1 MTEAICAAISG
12 LCAVLA
18 AWMGKRMSDSTRR
31 SERRSELR
39 RRESLLSLEMMDAT
53 LKLSVVTANAL
64 TGGHNNGNVAIARDS
79 AGAVSEKY
87 EQFMRETTAYEVGK

>member
-1 MTEAICAAISG
+1 MTELLCAAVSG
-12 LCAVLA
+12 LCAIA
-18 AWMGKRMSDSTRR
+18 AAFAGCQASRASAR
-31 SERRSELR
+31 SERSSALR

-64 TGGHNNGNVAIARDS
+64 TGGHNNGNVALARER
-79 AGAVSEKY
+79 AGGVSEKY

>member
-12 LCAVLA
+12 LCAIFA
-18 AWMGKRMSDSTRR
+18 ACRGKMAGDCVHR

-64 TGGHNNGNVAIARDS
+64 TGGHNNGNVAVARSS
-79 AGAVSEKY
+79 AQSVSEKY

>member
-12 LCAVLA
+12 LCAIFA
-18 AWMGKRMSDSTRR
+18 ACMGKMAGDCVHR

-64 TGGHNNGNVAIARDS
+64 TGGHNNGNVERAREAS
-79 AGAVSEKY
+79 KAAAQEY
-87 EQFMRETTAYEVGK
+87 EEFKRRVTAHELGK

>member
-12 LCAVLA
+12 LCAIFA
-18 AWMGKRMSDSTRR
+18 ACMGKLAGDCV
-31 SERRSELR
+31 RRSELR

-64 TGGHNNGNVAIARDS
+64 TGGHNNGNVAVARSS
-79 AGAVSEKY
+79 AESVSEKY